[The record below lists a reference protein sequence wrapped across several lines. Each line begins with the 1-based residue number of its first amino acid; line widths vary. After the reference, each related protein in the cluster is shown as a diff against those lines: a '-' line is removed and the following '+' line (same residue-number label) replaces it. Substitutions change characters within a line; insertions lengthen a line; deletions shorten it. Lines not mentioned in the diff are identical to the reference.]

1 MGPQRA
7 ARMFAEKHQ
16 EAKRFE
22 VTLYGSLAAT
32 GKGHMTDVAI
42 IEALSPTATVD
53 IIWQPQVFLPF
64 HPNGMMFRS
73 YDKDGQQTGEWIV
86 YSVGG
91 GALSEGKENDM
102 FNTKDIYDMTTLAEI
117 QKWCEKQGCN
127 YWEYVNKCE
136 DPDIWDY
143 LSKVWKVMKA
153 SVENGLE
160 HEGVLPGPL
169 NLARK
174 ATTYYVK
181 AKGYRAALQSRGLV
195 YAYALAV
202 SEENASGGTIVTA
215 PTCGSC
221 GVLPGVLYHLATAH
235 DFSETRILHA
245 IATAGLF
252 GNVVKQNAS
261 IAGADVGIAIGAGT
275 DVAID
280 TADIVLTRNDLM
292 DVADI
297 VTLSRRDSL
306 GFQKITRDGRESAW
320 LSSCPLLWDGA
331 RLTVETGDG
340 DACVYAYPAG
350 ARPVLVDPDR
360 ETALIT
366 PEEAEKHITEKTR
379 AIMVVQLYGRI
390 AEMEGFAALAKKY
403 GLRLI
408 EDAAQAHGAVRHG
421 KRPGAFGD
429 AAGFSFYPGKNLGA
443 LGDAGAVVTDDPELA
458 ARVRM
463 LGNYG
468 SARKYVHE
476 LPGVNSRLDELQA
489 AVLRAKLPHLEAW
502 VAERR
507 RIAEIYEDGLRGG
520 KLRLL
525 TKDEGNGYYTF
536 PVFTPERDRL
546 LAYLEEKGI
555 HCQIYYPTPIHL
567 QKAYAELGYR
577 RGDFPAAEEL
587 SETGLSLPLYPGL
600 TEEQIEYILEA
611 IREFAF

>member
-1 MGPQRA
+1 MKSMKRMEIPYLDFSGIHDSIRA
-7 ARMFAEKHQ
+7 ELDAAW
-16 EAKRFE
+16 KR
-22 VTLYGSLAAT
+22 V
-32 GKGHMTDVAI
+32 MD
-42 IEALSPTATVD
+42 
-53 IIWQPQVFLPF
+53 
-64 HPNGMMFRS
+64 R
-73 YDKDGQQTGEWIV
+73 EWFI
-86 YSVGG
+86 G
-91 GALSEGKENDM
+91 GAEDAAFEKE
-102 FNTKDIYDMTTLAEI
+102 FAA
-117 QKWCEKQGCN
+117 WCGVRECVG
-127 YWEYVNKCE
+127 
-136 DPDIWDY
+136 
-143 LSKVWKVMKA
+143 A
-153 SVENGLE
+153 GNGLDALRLILTAMGIGPGDE
-160 HEGVLPGPL
+160 VLVPA
-169 NLARK
+169 NTFIA
-174 ATTYYVK
+174 
-181 AKGYRAALQSRGLV
+181 S
-195 YAYALAV
+195 ALAV
-202 SEENASGGTIVTA
+202 T
-215 PTCGSC
+215 
-221 GVLPGVLYHLATAH
+221 Y
-235 DFSETRILHA
+235 
-245 IATAGLF
+245 
-252 GNVVKQNAS
+252 
-261 IAGADVGIAIGAGT
+261 
-275 DVAID
+275 
-280 TADIVLTRNDLM
+280 
-292 DVADI
+292 
-297 VTLSRRDSL
+297 
-306 GFQKITRDGRESAW
+306 
-320 LSSCPLLWDGA
+320 
-331 RLTVETGDG
+331 
-340 DACVYAYPAG
+340 AG

-379 AIMVVQLYGRI
+379 AIMVVHLYGRV
-390 AEMEGFAALAKKY
+390 AEMEGFAELARKY

-408 EDAAQAHGAVRHG
+408 EDAAQAHGATRHG
-421 KRPGAFGD
+421 KRAGAFGD

-546 LAYLEEKGI
+546 LAYLEGKGI